1 MQCVYYHYRLY
12 NFKNKIIAR
21 LRQVIMKEGS
31 NYESVKNE
39 NPYNV
44 PYRPQAASVVKSDW
58 ICDMASNM
66 EKFRTLEK
74 TDIDHLLTKKIPEVP
89 LFKDDEVF
97 STCAII
103 SNAATL
109 RNSNLGYFIGDKPNQ
124 TVRVYTR
131 LYYAFPF
138 KPVYLVRS
146 KLFVDS

>member
-1 MQCVYYHYRLY
+1 
-12 NFKNKIIAR
+12 
-21 LRQVIMKEGS
+21 MKEGS
-31 NYESVKNE
+31 NYESMKNE

-74 TDIDHLLTKKIPEVP
+74 TDINLLLAKNIPEVP
-89 LFKDDEVF
+89 LFKDDEMF

-109 RNSNLGYFIGDKPNQ
+109 RNSNLGYFIGEKLHNINYYLKFNSFQ
-124 TVRVYTR
+124 T
-131 LYYAFPF
+131 PIIIC
-138 KPVYLVRS
+138 S